1 MSEPTYSLGVME
13 TNTRETVVTS
23 ERETLIEIY
32 DDQRHNLRIAM
43 RGVGEHAARTRSTA
57 SALTLGGLLKHI
69 TLVEKDWI
77 RTITEADPD
86 AEFDMAAAQHAYEL
100 AEGETFAQWRDEF
113 EAQAAR
119 TDAFIREV
127 PDLEAMIPLPRA
139 PWDPE
144 PGQQSVRRILLHM
157 FRETAHHSGHADIIR
172 EELDG
177 GNTTMTMAK
186 DVGMSFD

>member
-1 MSEPTYSLGVME
+1 MARASVQPMDTNAGEPERST
-13 TNTRETVVTS
+13 

-32 DDQRHNLRIAM
+32 DDQRHNLLIAM
-43 RGVGEHAARTRSTA
+43 RGLTEEGARTRSTA

-69 TLVEKDWI
+69 TLNEQSWI
-77 RTITEADPD
+77 VTILEADPA
-86 AEFDMAAAQHAYEL
+86 AEFDMAAATHAYEL
-100 AEGETFAQWRDEF
+100 TEGESLAQWLAEF

-119 TDAFIREV
+119 TNVFIREV
-127 PDLEAMIPLPRA
+127 PDLEAMIPLPKA

-157 FRETAHHSGHADIIR
+157 LRETAHHSGHADIIR

-177 GNTTMTMAK
+177 GNTTMTMAR
-186 DVGMSFD
+186 DAGMTF